1 MQRRVVITGMGTI
14 NPLGHD
20 VETTWRNLV
29 AGKSGVDLLTRFDAS
44 GLQTKIAAEVR
55 NFDPSKY
62 IAPREARRMD
72 LFLQFAL
79 VATIEALDQAQ
90 LPQDSEADQIGV
102 LFGTSIGGLETALAT
117 HETLTN
123 KGARR
128 VSPLSTLAM
137 VPNIAAGVI
146 AIKTG
151 ARGPNFS
158 IASACATGTN
168 AIGEAWE
175 IIRRG
180 DAKAMIAGASDA
192 LILPLVVGGFD
203 RAQALSRRNDEPQ
216 KASRPFDAQRDGF
229 IFGEGAGA
237 LILEELNSA
246 RERGVKIL
254 AEIIGY
260 GASSDA
266 YHIIAP
272 PEGGSGAALAMA
284 RALRKA
290 QIEPHEVDYINAH
303 GTSTILNDKAET
315 EAIKDIFGEY
325 AYRVPISSTKSM
337 TGHLLGA
344 GGAVEAIIS
353 VKTTQE
359 GIIHPTINYEY
370 PDPECDLDYVPNEA
384 RPAQVKIALS
394 NSFGLGGH
402 NACLLL
408 KAFEE

>member
-29 AGKSGVDLLTRFDAS
+29 AGKSGVDLLTRFDTS
-44 GLQTKIAAEVR
+44 DFRTKIAAEVR

-62 IAPREARRMD
+62 ITPREARRMD

-79 VATIEALDQAQ
+79 VATRQALDQAQ
-90 LPQDSEADQIGV
+90 LPLDSEAEQIGV

-315 EAIKDIFGEY
+315 EAIKDVFGEY
-325 AYRVPISSTKSM
+325 AYRVPISSIKSM
-337 TGHLLGA
+337 TGHLMGA
-344 GGAVEAIIS
+344 AGAVEAIIS
-353 VKTTQE
+353 VKTIQE
-359 GIIHPTINYEY
+359 GVIPPTINYEY
-370 PDPECDLDYVPNEA
+370 PDPDCDLDYVPNEA

>member
-14 NPLGHD
+14 NTLGHD

-44 GLQTKIAAEVR
+44 DFRTKIAAEVR

-102 LFGTSIGGLETALAT
+102 LFGTSIGGLETVSAT
-117 HETLTN
+117 YETLTK
-123 KGARR
+123 KGPRR
-128 VSPLSTLAM
+128 VSPLSTMAM
-137 VPNIAAGVI
+137 APNIAAGVI

-151 ARGPNFS
+151 ARGPNFC

-168 AIGEAWE
+168 VIGEAWE

-203 RAQALSRRNDEPQ
+203 RAQALSRRNHEPQ

-260 GASSDA
+260 GGSSDA

-272 PEGGSGAALAMA
+272 PERGSGAALAMA

-325 AYRVPISSTKSM
+325 AYRVPISSIKSM
-337 TGHLLGA
+337 TGHLMGA

-353 VKTTQE
+353 VKTIQE
-359 GIIHPTINYEY
+359 GIIPPTINYKY
-370 PDPECDLDYVPNEA
+370 PDPDCDLDYVPNEA

-394 NSFGLGGH
+394 NSFGIGGH

>member
-14 NPLGHD
+14 NPLGCD

-44 GLQTKIAAEVR
+44 DFQSRIAAEVR
-55 NFDPSKY
+55 DFDPSKY

-72 LFLQFAL
+72 PFLQFAL
-79 VATIEALDQAQ
+79 VATMEALDQAQ
-90 LPQDSEADQIGV
+90 LPLDSEADQIGV
-102 LFGTSIGGLETALAT
+102 LFGTSIGALETALAT
-117 HETLTN
+117 HETLTK
-123 KGARR
+123 KGPRR
-128 VSPLSTLAM
+128 VSPLSTMAM
-137 VPNIAAGVI
+137 IPSIAAGVI

-151 ARGPNFS
+151 ARGPNFC

-168 AIGEAWE
+168 VIGEAWE

-192 LILPLVVGGFD
+192 LILPLIIGGLD

-229 IFGEGAGA
+229 VLGEGAGA
-237 LILEELNSA
+237 LILEELHSA
-246 RERGVKIL
+246 RARGAGIL

-260 GASSDA
+260 GGSSDA
-266 YHIIAP
+266 YHIITP

-284 RALRKA
+284 RTLRKA
-290 QIEPHEVDYINAH
+290 QIEPQEVDYINAH

-337 TGHLLGA
+337 TGHLSGA
-344 GGAVEAIIS
+344 AGAVEAIIC
-353 VKTTQE
+353 VKTIQE
-359 GIIHPTINYEY
+359 GIIPPTINYEY
-370 PDPECDLDYVPNEA
+370 PDPDCDLDYVPNEA
-384 RPAQVKIALS
+384 RPAQVKIALC

-408 KAFEE
+408 KAFQG